1 MSLFAFCD
9 KNGDETPVSPTGGES
24 LTPFTDMVR
33 EVLAVKGATLR
44 SVAERAVDPETGR
57 KLQHTTLHRIANGES
72 YRRDRWI
79 VGAIAAATGR
89 PLSEVRRAAA
99 AEWVGL
105 TADDIL
111 GMSTPEVSVVVAY
124 KPGTRPEELTLVREA
139 LKKLDL
145 EDATI
150 RVVGESDPAS

>member
-1 MSLFAFCD
+1 
-9 KNGDETPVSPTGGES
+9 
-24 LTPFTDMVR
+24 MVR

-44 SVAERAVDPETGR
+44 SVADRAVDPETGK
-57 KLQHTTLHRIANGES
+57 KLQHTTLAKIANGEG
-72 YRRDRWI
+72 YRRDKWI

-89 PLSEVRRAAA
+89 PPSEVRRAAA

-124 KPGTRPEELTLVREA
+124 RPGTRPDQLTLVKDA

-150 RVVGESDPAS
+150 QVLGESNP

>member
-1 MSLFAFCD
+1 MS
-9 KNGDETPVSPTGGES
+9 SIGGES
-24 LTPFTDMVR
+24 STPFTDMVR

-44 SVAERAVDPETGR
+44 SVADRAVDPETGK
-57 KLQHTTLHRIANGES
+57 KLQHTTLAKIANGEG
-72 YRRDRWI
+72 YRRDKWI

-89 PLSEVRRAAA
+89 PPSEVRRAAA

-124 KPGTRPEELTLVREA
+124 RPGTRPDQLTLVKDA

-150 RVVGESDPAS
+150 QVLGESNQ

>member
-1 MSLFAFCD
+1 M
-9 KNGDETPVSPTGGES
+9 
-24 LTPFTDMVR
+24 
-33 EVLAVKGATLR
+33 
-44 SVAERAVDPETGR
+44 AERAVDPETGK
-57 KLQHTTLHRIANGES
+57 KLQWTTLAKIKNGES
-72 YRRDRWI
+72 YRHDRWI

-89 PLSEVRRAAA
+89 DPGEVRKAAA

-111 GMSTPEVSVVVAY
+111 GMSTPQVSIVVAY
-124 KPGTRPEELTLVREA
+124 QPGTRPEDLPLVKEA

-150 RVVGESDPAS
+150 TVVEERHAGS